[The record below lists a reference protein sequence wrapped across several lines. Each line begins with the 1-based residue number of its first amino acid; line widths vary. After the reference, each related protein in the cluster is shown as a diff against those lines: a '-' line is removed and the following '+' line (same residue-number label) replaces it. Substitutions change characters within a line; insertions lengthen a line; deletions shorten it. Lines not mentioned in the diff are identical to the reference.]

1 MLNVCS
7 PNKIVG
13 VKPGVAALGVGSTEK
28 YKIPTRIIISTNP
41 NRPSALAVAYLT
53 IASFATLSV
62 LSQRV
67 RTNPS
72 LLVTFWIAVGSLIV
86 MLLLLRYRVSHKGRV
101 LTYEFAPKKV
111 HYIQLMMQ
119 GCVYAYWGWYWR
131 EVYRYVPLLVSQII
145 FAYALDMLLSWWRRG
160 KWVVGLG
167 PFPIVLST
175 NLFLW
180 FTDEWFF
187 LQFLM
192 IAAALVGKEFVT
204 WTRDG
209 RRVHI
214 FNPSA
219 FALFIFSV
227 SLIAGH
233 ATHITRGQ
241 EIAFT
246 FAYPPHIYM
255 EIFLVGL
262 VVQALFSVTPITL
275 SAVTVLY
282 GLNVAY
288 SYITGSHQFVDSN
301 LPVLVFLGAHLLV
314 TDPATSPRT
323 NIGRIIF
330 GGLYG
335 IGVFAT
341 RGLLAW
347 FDAPVFYDKLLVVPA
362 LNLTAPVWDRI
373 LEFANRSGHR
383 SIEYKWSPPMRN
395 AAQIALWIVVFSAM
409 ISSGFLAETR
419 SDGNPDSL
427 RRACLLRKDK
437 VCADWIASLR
447 LRCENKLASACLLLG
462 RVLSDGRVVPRDS
475 LSATRHFRRACELG
489 LSMGCVVGGP

>member
-1 MLNVCS
+1 LRNVCS
-7 PNKIVG
+7 PNKAVG
-13 VKPGVAALGVGSTEK
+13 EFEARVALLGFGPSEK
-28 YKIPTRIIISTNP
+28 YKIQPPIMSSTNP
-41 NRPSALAVAYLT
+41 NRLSALTIAYLT
-53 IASFATLSV
+53 IASFASLSV
-62 LSQRV
+62 LFQRV
-67 RTNPS
+67 RTNLS
-72 LLVTFWIAVGSLIV
+72 LLVAFWIAVGSLIV
-86 MLLLLRYRVSHKGRV
+86 MLLLLQYRVSRKGRV
-101 LTYEFAPKKV
+101 LTYEFAPRKV

-131 EVYRYVPLLVSQII
+131 DVYRYAPLLISQII

-180 FTDEWFF
+180 FKDEWFF
-187 LQFLM
+187 LQFFM

-219 FALFIFSV
+219 FALFIFSIC
-227 SLIAGH
+227 LIAGH
-233 ATHITRGQ
+233 ATHITRGH

-288 SYITGSHQFVDSN
+288 TYITGSHQFVDSN
-301 LPVLVFLGAHLLV
+301 IPVLVFLGAHL
-314 TDPATSPRT
+314 
-323 NIGRIIF
+323 F
-330 GGLYG
+330 GD
-335 IGVFAT
+335 
-341 RGLLAW
+341 RSSH
-347 FDAPVFYDKLLVVPA
+347 
-362 LNLTAPVWDRI
+362 LTPYK
-373 LEFANRSGHR
+373 HR
-383 SIEYKWSPPMRN
+383 
-395 AAQIALWIVVFSAM
+395 Q
-409 ISSGFLAETR
+409 
-419 SDGNPDSL
+419 DHL
-427 RRACLLRKDK
+427 RRALWCR
-437 VCADWIASLR
+437 R
-447 LRCENKLASACLLLG
+447 LRDAWLVNVVRCASIL
-462 RVLSDGRVVPRDS
+462 
-475 LSATRHFRRACELG
+475 
-489 LSMGCVVGGP
+489 